1 MGLSSIGRTG
11 LSKARVEALTDGI
24 FATVMT
30 VLVLTLRTPV
40 SGLSDSALTSQI
52 IGLLP
57 NIVAYAFSFVV
68 LGLFWVGHH
77 NQFHYI
83 KQTDRVFLWINI
95 VFLLTI
101 GFIPFSSSLIG
112 LYPFSPTAVRVYGAN
127 LAATG
132 IMLNSIWW
140 YATGKH
146 RLVDKDLDPHIISLT
161 QRRTLVGPIVCFVG
175 FGFSYLDPR
184 ISLVLY
190 LLLIPFFMRPSHLD
204 VHYGGAS
211 HS

>member
-1 MGLSSIGRTG
+1 
-11 LSKARVEALTDGI
+11 
-24 FATVMT
+24 MT

-40 SGLSDSALTSQI
+40 SGLSEVDLKSQI
-52 IGLLP
+52 VSLWP
-57 NIVAYAFSFVV
+57 NITAYAFSFVV

-83 KQTDRVFLWINI
+83 KQTNRIFLWINV

-101 GFIPFSSSLIG
+101 GFIPFSSGLIG
-112 LYPFSPTAVRVYGAN
+112 LYPFSPTAIRVYGAN

-132 IMLNSIWW
+132 IMLNSTWW
-140 YATGKH
+140 YATTKH
-146 RLVDKDLDPHIISLT
+146 RLVDRDLDPHIISLV
-161 QRRTLVGPIVCFVG
+161 QRRTIVGPIVCFIG
-175 FGFSYLDPR
+175 IGFSYLDAR

-204 VHYGGAS
+204 VHFRGES